1 MFICILLMIIV
12 SKCILLNSKVNQ
24 HVLCGNVKQKN
35 REYYTFCLCIS
46 ITKFYFCY
54 NKSKISSLLLPT
66 TTIFCSCGFKSK
78 LFGFCFPLRES
89 KTFILHINHKL
100 IFIFIQINFYYFYFI
115 LFFITAD
122 AVFNWSKQRRP
133 FHS

>member
-1 MFICILLMIIV
+1 MIII
-12 SKCILLNSKVNQ
+12 SKRILFNVKVKVNQ
-24 HVLCGNVKQKN
+24 HVLCGNVKQKK

-46 ITKFYFCY
+46 ITKFCFCY
-54 NKSKISSLLLPT
+54 N
-66 TTIFCSCGFKSK
+66 KSK

-100 IFIFIQINFYYFYFI
+100 IYIFIQINYFYFI

-122 AVFNWSKQRRP
+122 AVFNWSKQHRP